1 MRLWYFFFMK
11 NVMKNVIVK
20 MQKIL
25 EKEELK
31 ILEITLEN
39 ELLKKQAREKKN
51 NEQLLDE
58 FIKSKVYENC
68 SQETIAQYKR
78 ENLRFLGKI
87 HKKVENVDKKDIEKY
102 LADYREERKV
112 SERTLNNARAFI
124 SAFFICRLIVQSSG
138 KIKSIIP
145 FLIIGV

>member
-1 MRLWYFFFMK
+1 MK

-25 EKEELK
+25 GEEELK

-78 ENLRFLGKI
+78 ENLRFLVILNLKI
-87 HKKVENVDKKDIEKY
+87 LSSVILY
-102 LADYREERKV
+102 AR
-112 SERTLNNARAFI
+112 LNR
-124 SAFFICRLIVQSSG
+124 
-138 KIKSIIP
+138 
-145 FLIIGV
+145 